1 MSRILAIHNSHNAS
15 ICEINNGNII
25 YFQEAERIDR
35 RKKSHNWSILFRK
48 YKDQQ
53 FDKIVFAHV
62 IISNSKFEK
71 EKTITEVNSVLDKL
85 NIKCSKLIYEQQK
98 HHFFHACCSFF
109 NSGLKKSY
117 VLVMDGSGSEDSNSN
132 LEIISLY
139 YFNKNKYKKI
149 FQVFK
154 SVQNKEYV
162 DKKNIYI
169 NTISLGDL
177 FEITK
182 KFLGYK
188 EEGSVMGLSCYSDNT
203 LDLTDTV
210 FKKFNHFQLSQHVL
224 FALTNKRKDQNVSKT
239 AICKWVQSI
248 LETTVLKYIK
258 NINKNKKR
266 NICVSGGVFQNTV
279 LNSKLLDI
287 VPNLYVDPFADD
299 SGLSMGAAL
308 WYANQ
313 EKYKCNKIKTLFLG
327 DPPDYSM
334 LPLKDGINVSAKD
347 IAKLIAKKNIVAI
360 YQGKNETGKR
370 ALGNRSFLFDPR
382 DNFGKEKINMLKNRE
397 WFRPTAG
404 TVLFE
409 HAHEWFDLKSKKE
422 TPFMSYVFNVKKE
435 GVPGITHIDNTCR
448 IQTLKKEQNF
458 YYYNLINE
466 FYKLTSVPMLL
477 NTSFN
482 LAGQP
487 LINSVEDAVDTLMS
501 TKNSFYYLY
510 FPEIGKMYLKKYVL

>member
-1 MSRILAIHNSHNAS
+1 MSRILAVHNSHNAS
-15 ICEINNGNII
+15 ICEINNGYII

-35 RKKSHNWSILFRK
+35 RKKSENWQILFNK

-53 FDKIVFAHV
+53 FDKIIFAYV
-62 IISNSKFEK
+62 IENKFEK
-71 EKTITEVNSVLDKL
+71 EKMINEVKSLLNKL
-85 NIKCSKLIYEQQK
+85 NIKCSELIYEQEK

-117 VLVMDGSGSEDSNSN
+117 VLIMDGSGSEDAKGN

-149 FQVFK
+149 FKVFK
-154 SVQNKEYV
+154 SIQNKEYV

-182 KFLGYK
+182 NYLGYK
-188 EEGSVMGLSCYSDNT
+188 EEGSVMGLSCYNNSE

-224 FALTNKRKDQNVSKT
+224 FSLTNKRYEKNNISKT
-239 AICKWVQSI
+239 KICKWIQSI
-248 LETTVLKYIK
+248 LEMTVLKYVN

-266 NICVSGGVFQNTV
+266 NVCVSGGIFQNTV
-279 LNSKLLDI
+279 LNSKILDI

-308 WYANQ
+308 WHANK
-313 EKYKCNKIKTLFLG
+313 ENYKCKKIKNLYLG
-327 DPPDYSM
+327 DLPNYSI
-334 LPLKDGINVSAKD
+334 LSLDNGYNVSIQD
-347 IAKLIAKKNIVAI
+347 VAKLISKKNIVAI
-360 YQGKNETGKR
+360 YQGKNEMGKR

-466 FYKLTSVPMLL
+466 IHSCQY
-477 NTSFN
+477 
-482 LAGQP
+482 
-487 LINSVEDAVDTLMS
+487 LIDN
-501 TKNSFYYLY
+501 
-510 FPEIGKMYLKKYVL
+510 

>member
-1 MSRILAIHNSHNAS
+1 MSRILAVHNSHNAS
-15 ICEINNGNII
+15 ICEINNGYII

-35 RKKSHNWSILFRK
+35 RKKSENWQILFNK

-53 FDKIVFAHV
+53 FDKIIFAYV
-62 IISNSKFEK
+62 IENKFEK
-71 EKTITEVNSVLDKL
+71 EKMINEVKSLLNKL
-85 NIKCSKLIYEQQK
+85 NIKCSELIYEQEK

-117 VLVMDGSGSEDSNSN
+117 VLIMDGSGSQDTKGN

-149 FQVFK
+149 FKVFK
-154 SVQNKEYV
+154 SIQNKEYV

-182 KFLGYK
+182 NYLGYK
-188 EEGSVMGLSCYSDNT
+188 EEGSVMGLSCYSKSE

-224 FALTNKRKDQNVSKT
+224 FGLTNKRKDNNISKKT
-239 AICKWVQSI
+239 ICKWIQSI
-248 LETTVLKYIK
+248 LEMTVLKYIK
-258 NINKNKKR
+258 NIYKNKKR
-266 NICVSGGVFQNTV
+266 NICVSGGIFQNTV
-279 LNSKLLDI
+279 LNSKILDI

-308 WYANQ
+308 WHANKK
-313 EKYKCNKIKTLFLG
+313 KYKFNKIKNLFLG
-327 DPPDYSM
+327 DPPDYTM
-334 LPLKDGINVSAKD
+334 LPLKYGINVSAKD
-347 IAKLIAKKNIVAI
+347 VAKLIAEKNIVAI
-360 YQGKNETGKR
+360 YQGKNEMGKR
-370 ALGNRSFLFDPR
+370 ALGNRSFLYDPT
-382 DNFGKEKINMLKNRE
+382 DVFAKEKLNMLKNRE

-409 HAHEWFDLKSKKE
+409 HAHQWFDLKSKKE
-422 TPFMSYVFNVKKE
+422 TPFMSYVFKVKQKNI
-435 GVPGITHIDNTCR
+435 PGITHVDNTCR
-448 IQTLKKEQNF
+448 IQTLKKEQN
-458 YYYNLINE
+458 YHYYNLINE
-466 FYKLTSVPMLL
+466 FYKLTNIPILL

-482 LAGQP
+482 LAGNP
-487 LINSVEDAVDTLMS
+487 LVNSIKDAIETLMS
-501 TKNSFYYLY
+501 IENNFYYLY
-510 FPEIGKMYLKKYVL
+510 FPEIGKMYLKKQFKK

>member
-1 MSRILAIHNSHNAS
+1 MSRILAVHNSHNAS
-15 ICEINNGNII
+15 ICEINNNNII

-35 RKKSHNWSILFRK
+35 WKKSQNWSILFKK

-62 IISNSKFEK
+62 IVSNSKFEK

-117 VLVMDGSGSEDSNSN
+117 VLVMDGSGSEDSNQN
-132 LEIISLY
+132 LEMISLY

-149 FQVFK
+149 FKLFK
-154 SVQNKEYV
+154 AIQNKEYI
-162 DKKNIYI
+162 DGKNIYI

-182 KFLGYK
+182 KSLGYK
-188 EEGSVMGLSCYSDNT
+188 EEGSVMGLSCYNEIKV
-203 LDLTDTV
+203 DLTNTV

-224 FALTNKRKDQNVSKT
+224 FALTNKRKDKNVSKT
-239 AICKWVQSI
+239 TICKWVQSI

-266 NICVSGGVFQNTV
+266 NICVSGGLFQNTV
-279 LNSKLLDI
+279 LNSKILD
-287 VPNLYVDPFADD
+287 VCSNLYVDPFADD
-299 SGLSMGAAL
+299 GGLSMGAAM
-308 WYANQ
+308 WHANK
-313 EKYKCNKIKTLFLG
+313 ENYKCKKIKSLFLG
-327 DPPDYSM
+327 DLPNYNI
-334 LPLKDGINVSAKD
+334 LPLNEGYSVSTKDV
-347 IAKLIAKKNIVAI
+347 AKLISEKNIVAI
-360 YQGKNETGKR
+360 YQGKNEMGKR
-370 ALGNRSFLFDPR
+370 ALGNRSFLYDPR
-382 DNFGKEKINMLKNRE
+382 DIFAKEKINMLKNRE

-409 HAHEWFDLKSKKE
+409 HADEWFDLKSKKE

-487 LINSVEDAVDTLMS
+487 LINSVEDAVDTLIS
-501 TKNSFYYLY
+501 TKNNFYYLY
-510 FPEIGKMYLKKYVL
+510 FPEIGKMYLKK